1 MRELEAFVPVDR
13 RYALAQG
20 EDIPGQMSGTL
31 VFADVSGFTP
41 LMESYVAD
49 LGRQRG
55 TEVFSHLLNR
65 FFQSMTGPLDLYR
78 GSIICFIGDAVIAWF
93 KDDNGLRA
101 ASACLRIKEAI
112 EPFRQF
118 LSPSGRQVS
127 LSLKMVI
134 VEGPIRRFIVGDPT
148 IHIMDVVAGHTL
160 DLIPETQDIVKP
172 GELIIPR
179 GMADRCPEL
188 ITADSRYT
196 ESADEYVLCTGISSF
211 TPVEPWPDLP
221 PLSPE
226 ILRPW
231 ILPAVFERIL
241 AGQQDF
247 IVELRV
253 SVVCFLKFSFQDHL
267 ADQYDVSRLDE
278 FIRRVQHIVHPLE
291 GQVFQIT
298 FGDKGNNIFF
308 GFGAPVSHEDDVER
322 ALNSSLQVMALK
334 KELSYLDALHIGI
347 SVGHFRTG
355 PYGGKS
361 RSTYACLGAHANLA
375 ARLMSQALPGQIL
388 VSQPIT
394 ETAHKFEF
402 SPLGSIR
409 IKGFTKPV
417 SIFALA
423 RRRETSLQLQAQDVV
438 KAIGR
443 NKEKAVLKKLLEKT
457 KSAPGDQWCIVEGQ
471 AGVGKSNIV
480 QWLNGMARQ
489 SGFRTILSKAESI
502 EERTPY
508 FGMIQILEVILGL
521 ESINSNA
528 AESQESIRH
537 TLNQMEEGLADWAP
551 LLNMVLPLSLPPTT
565 VTDALATPDK
575 EPRLR
580 WLLEKIILSYLAH
593 GPLLLIFENSQWLDS
608 STESFLFSCSGK
620 IATGHLLV
628 LLVTRQYKPAY
639 EKLHIMNENESL
651 THLTLEV
658 LSREELNQ
666 LLCNYLSVNEIHASV
681 LDTIFEKTS
690 GHPLFSRI
698 LIDALLDDGILMIH
712 GGVCSLSDPTRDLK
726 VMQLPDSIHSL
737 IINRIDR
744 LPAKEQLAL
753 KVASIL
759 GELFSIEF
767 LTAVYPVEK
776 DKAELSET
784 LERLKSSRILSTLEN
799 GSATQYKFEHQIIHQ
814 AVYGLVP
821 FELRRRIHLQLVD
834 WIKLTYADQIS
845 AYYHV
850 LGHHAEAAED
860 YAESAQYWSKVGE
873 QAVENG
879 VYKGA
884 EEVIMHAQHLL
895 EKIQV
900 TQENLELLLNLMLTL
915 GSIRLVT
922 YGQSAEFT
930 GDTYLKA
937 QEIALKIDKDIPQK
951 ATVLFGLSVHYYM
964 RGAIARCNTLA
975 MEMLEIGKRL
985 HLTGEQ
991 IQAHLMLANC
1001 AFWLGDFATQDRHV
1015 QQLMD
1020 LYPDGA
1026 YKGKLAHYAQ
1036 NPKITVWIC
1045 HTWSLAMR
1053 GQPEAA
1059 FNQIGRMHLLADQME
1074 HAFSK
1079 GMAIQAE
1086 AFLNAFLQQT
1096 EEAEINAQRMLEL
1109 SEEQGFPVFIRM
1121 ALAIKGWAMA
1131 KRGEADR
1138 GIHQIHDIIERWQG
1152 SRATLGLGM
1161 FYTLLIDA
1169 YHHAA
1174 RWDEVLGV
1182 IDQAEALL
1190 STYEERIFFPAF
1202 YALRGRSY
1210 LALSQSEE
1218 GLKWLQKA
1226 CDLAR
1231 QHDNYLY
1238 GMYATVH
1245 IAQVWIREGK
1255 VSEASALFF
1264 QTYDPNRIAVNQTEA
1279 DELRRY
1285 FVS

>member
-1 MRELEAFVPVDR
+1 MRELEAFLPIDR
-13 RYALAQG
+13 RYALAYG

-41 LMESYVAD
+41 LMESYVSD

-55 TEVFSHLLNR
+55 TEEFSHLLNR

-101 ASACLRIKEAI
+101 ASACHKIKEAI
-112 EPFRQF
+112 QPFQQF
-118 LSPSGRQVS
+118 ISPSGRKVS
-127 LSLKMVI
+127 LSLKMAI
-134 VEGPIRRFIVGDPT
+134 VEGPIRRFVVGDPS

-172 GELIIPR
+172 GEIIVPR
-179 GMADRCPEL
+179 DMADRCPEL
-188 ITADSRYT
+188 ITSESRYT
-196 ESADEYVLCTGISSF
+196 DSADEYVLCTSMSSYA
-211 TPVEPWPDLP
+211 PVDPWPELP
-221 PLSPE
+221 PFPAE
-226 ILRPW
+226 TLRPW

-253 SVVCFLKFSFQDHL
+253 SVVCFLKFSFQGQL
-267 ADQYDVSRLDE
+267 EDQYDVSRLDA
-278 FIRRVQHIVHPLE
+278 FICRVQHIIHAFE

-322 ALNSSLQVMALK
+322 ALNSSLQLMALK
-334 KELSYLDALHIGI
+334 KELPYLDDMHIGI

-355 PYGGKS
+355 PYGGKA

-375 ARLMSQALPGQIL
+375 ARLMSQAMSGQIL

-394 ETAHKFEF
+394 ENAHKFEF
-402 SPLGSIR
+402 SPLGTLR

-423 RRRETSLQLQAQDVV
+423 RRREASQLLQAQDAA
-438 KAIGR
+438 KTIGR
-443 NKEKAVLKKLLEKT
+443 NKEKALLKKLVERT
-457 KSAPGDQWCIVEGQ
+457 KSSPGDQWCIVEGQ
-471 AGVGKSNIV
+471 AGVGKTNLV
-480 QWLNGMARQ
+480 QWLTGIARQ
-489 SGFRTILSKAESI
+489 SGFRTVVSRAESI

-508 FGMIQILEVILGL
+508 FGMIQILQDVLKL
-521 ESINSNA
+521 ESPGLSTEAREQHILDA
-528 AESQESIRH
+528 
-537 TLNQMEEGLADWAP
+537 LDGMEAGLSEWAP
-551 LLNMVLPLSLPPTT
+551 LLDMVLPLQLSPTP
-565 VTDALATPDK
+565 VTAALAAQDK

-580 WLLEKIILSYLAH
+580 YLLEKIVLSHLSS
-593 GPLLLIFENSQWLDS
+593 GPLLLLFENSQWLDS
-608 STESFLFSCSGK
+608 STESLILSLKGK
-620 IATGHLLV
+620 EMARHLLV
-628 LLVTRQYKPAY
+628 LFVTRQYKPTY
-639 EKLHIMNENESL
+639 EQLKTMNEHQSF

-658 LSREELNQ
+658 LPKEELNP
-666 LLCNYLSVNEIHASV
+666 LLCSYLSVNEIEASV
-681 LDTIFEKTS
+681 VDTIYEKTS

-712 GGVCSLSDPTRDLK
+712 GGICSLADPGKDLK

-744 LPAKEQLAL
+744 LPTKEQLAL

-759 GELFSIEF
+759 GELFSIDF

-776 DKAELSET
+776 DKAELNET
-784 LERLKSSRILSTLEN
+784 LERLKSSRILSTLES

-845 AYYHV
+845 SFYHV

-884 EEVIMHAQHLL
+884 EEVIVHAQRLL
-895 EKIQV
+895 EKIPV

-922 YGQSAEFT
+922 YGQSADIT
-930 GDTYLKA
+930 GETYLKA
-937 QEIALKIDKDIPQK
+937 QEIARQIERDIPQK

-964 RGAIARCNTLA
+964 RGAIAKCNALA
-975 MEMLEIGKRL
+975 EEMLETGKRL

-1001 AFWLGDFATQDRHV
+1001 AFWLGDFNTQDLHV
-1015 QQLMD
+1015 EQLLA
-1020 LYPDGA
+1020 LYPDVA

-1059 FNQIGRMHLLADQME
+1059 FTQIGRMHELADRME

-1096 EEAEINAQRMLEL
+1096 DEAEINAQRMLEL
-1109 SEEQGFPVFIRM
+1109 SEQQGFPVFIRM
-1121 ALAIKGWAMA
+1121 ALAVKGWVMA
-1131 KRGEADR
+1131 KRGDAGQ
-1138 GIHQIHDIIERWQG
+1138 GIQQIHDIIEKWQG

-1161 FYTLLIDA
+1161 FYTLLVDA

-1174 RWDEVLGV
+1174 RWSEVLGV
-1182 IDQAEALL
+1182 IEKAEALL
-1190 STYEERIFFPAF
+1190 STYEERVFFPAL

-1210 LALSQSEE
+1210 LALGQTEE
-1218 GLKWLQKA
+1218 AISWLQKA
-1226 CDLAR
+1226 CELAR
-1231 QHDNYLY
+1231 QHDNYLH
-1238 GMYATVH
+1238 GIYATVH
-1245 IAQVWIREGK
+1245 LAQVLIREGR
-1255 VSEASALFF
+1255 VSEASEIFHK
-1264 QTYDPNRIAVNQTEA
+1264 TYDPKRIAVNQKEA
-1279 DELRRY
+1279 DELVRY